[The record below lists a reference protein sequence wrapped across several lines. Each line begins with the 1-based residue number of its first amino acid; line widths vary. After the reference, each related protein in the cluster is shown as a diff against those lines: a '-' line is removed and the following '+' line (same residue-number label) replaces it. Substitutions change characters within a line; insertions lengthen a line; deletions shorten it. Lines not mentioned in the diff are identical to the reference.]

1 METLSGISTIRAF
14 GWQKQA
20 VLKNHQLVD
29 RSQRPFYLLIM
40 VQRWLVLVLDL
51 ITTALALLVVGFAV
65 KLRGSVS
72 VGLAGVSLVQLIS
85 MSETLNMLIQF
96 WTSIETSIGAVARIK
111 QFAEETPNESL
122 WGENQEPPVDW
133 PNRGHVVIR
142 DLEASYGDN
151 GDIKALDGVTL
162 DLKPGEKVGVCGRTG
177 RYV

>member
-20 VLKNHQLVD
+20 ILKNHQLVD

-65 KLRGSVS
+65 NLRGSVS

-111 QFAEETPNESL
+111 QFAEETPDESL
-122 WGENQEPPVDW
+122 SGEDQEPPADW

-142 DLEASYGDN
+142 DLEASYGES

-177 RYV
+177 RHV

>member
-20 VLKNHQLVD
+20 ILKNHQLVD

-122 WGENQEPPVDW
+122 PGEDQEPSADW

-142 DLEASYGDN
+142 DLEASYGEN